1 MLLYPRKQKHFIFP
15 PQNIQA
21 DKFCYFQQT
30 QLQLSI
36 SKNTCFSLFSVL
48 FMMADTIE
56 GFLCRLSL
64 HLCHI
69 LFLPKIC
76 VSAEKAVFC
85 TISIAGN
92 WIFLPERAMINF
104 TDDPIPLRW
113 VFFFQDSFLL
123 LFSRGGQLLCKKT
136 ALSINDH
143 APIPFVA
150 WTGWISGGKGKTRI
164 IFL

>member
-1 MLLYPRKQKHFIFP
+1 
-15 PQNIQA
+15 
-21 DKFCYFQQT
+21 
-30 QLQLSI
+30 
-36 SKNTCFSLFSVL
+36 
-48 FMMADTIE
+48 MMADTIE

-150 WTGWISGGKGKTRI
+150 WMGWISGGKGKTRHNLLVSICFQKSIPSYASISSAAYLWNGRINSCI
-164 IFL
+164 IFSMSSVSPAATPS